1 MRCDRSLYAFERPR
15 SLLFERNRRTWAGK
29 EIRRSRGSLQPRW
42 SCKVSKKISFLYVL
56 LPHELPQLNFLYQQK
71 VEQSAEKKGVPP
83 QDFVDEVSVNF
94 RELLD
99 LLNISND
106 QFIRTTDSN
115 HKEAVQVRS
124 TVYINQLG
132 VLDPL
137 GY

>member
-1 MRCDRSLYAFERPR
+1 MVVALYSLVGFARY
-15 SLLFERNRRTWAGK
+15 LKN
-29 EIRRSRGSLQPRW
+29 
-42 SCKVSKKISFLYVL
+42 FLYVL

-124 TVYINQLG
+124 TVYTNQLCVFLIPWVTNIVSSSFSCG
-132 VLDPL
+132 LGIGLDSLPVFQWNSTS
-137 GY
+137 GKY